1 MHRLAMHREATYA
14 PPVAMRDATFHILVA
29 LAREER
35 HGYGIIQRVG
45 ELTDGA
51 VRLGAGTLYG
61 ALDRLTA
68 EGQVVAT
75 RTETVDGRERRYYR
89 LTDAGQGTLTAEVQ
103 RRAAVVAA
111 AQAEVAGLPGI
122 AVEGAS

>member
-1 MHRLAMHREATYA
+1 MYHAVM
-14 PPVAMRDATFHILVA
+14 AMRDATFHVLVA

-35 HGYGIIQRVG
+35 HGYGIIQRVA

-61 ALDRLTA
+61 ALDRLAA

-75 RTETVDGRERRYYR
+75 RTETVEGRERRYYR
-89 LTDAGQGTLTAEVQ
+89 LTDAGRTTLTAEVE
-103 RRAAVVAA
+103 RRAAGVAA
-111 AQAEVAGLPGI
+111 AQAEMADLPGLG
-122 AVEGAS
+122 AEGAS

>member
-1 MHRLAMHREATYA
+1 
-14 PPVAMRDATFHILVA
+14 MRDATFHILVA

-35 HGYGIIQRVG
+35 HGYGIIQRVAQ
-45 ELTDGA
+45 LTDGA

-89 LTDAGQGTLTAEVQ
+89 LTDAGQGTLTAEVE

-111 AQAEVAGLPGI
+111 AQAEVAGLPG
-122 AVEGAS
+122 VGGVGGLEGAT

>member
-1 MHRLAMHREATYA
+1 MY
-14 PPVAMRDATFHILVA
+14 VADVRDATFHILVA

-35 HGYGIIQRVG
+35 HGYGIIQRVS

-51 VRLGAGTLYG
+51 VRLGPGTLYG

-68 EGQVVAT
+68 EGEIVAT
-75 RTETVDGRERRYYR
+75 RTETVGGRERRYYR
-89 LTDAGQGTLTAEVQ
+89 LTDGGQRTLTAEVA

-111 AQAEVAGLPGI
+111 AQAEVADLPGVG
-122 AVEGAS
+122 VEGAS